1 MKPQTELELEKP
13 KSNGLAKMGDISQ
26 FQALENFT
34 KVINTPPPATSVT
47 KTPDGNAETMPIS
60 FIETKLDEVYLRQW
74 GTENVQITQIANE
87 VLMTLTL
94 WVIDPISK
102 VKITRTGC
110 AAVVI
115 TVDKVPDNI
124 KGIPK
129 EKNAWSLDMQ
139 NKKPNALYLAF
150 PKLKAMATKNAAQTL
165 GKSFGRDLNR
175 KHEDQH
181 EDFYENLMNDTATL
195 GDAISEMQKA
205 TTKEA
210 FAHIWNSH
218 PELQQSTEFKKEFL
232 FYQRS
237 NVKA

>member
-1 MKPQTELELEKP
+1 MPQKELELEKP
-13 KSNGLAKMGDISQ
+13 KLNGLAKMGDLSN

-34 KVINTPPPATSVT
+34 KVINTPPPAGSVQ
-47 KTPDGNAETMPIS
+47 KTPDGNAETMGIS

-74 GTENVQITQIANE
+74 GTEDVQILQIANE

-94 WVIDPISK
+94 WVIDPLTK
-102 VKITRTGC
+102 TRITRTGC

-115 TVDKVPDNI
+115 TVDRVPDNI

-150 PKLKAMATKNAAQTL
+150 PKLKSLATKNAAQTL
-165 GKSFGRDLNR
+165 GKTFGRDLNR
-175 KHEDQH
+175 KFEDSH
-181 EDFYENLMNDTATL
+181 EDFYSNLMNDQSTL
-195 GDAISEMQKA
+195 GNAIEEMKKA
-205 TTKEA
+205 TTVDQFKT
-210 FAHIWNSH
+210 IWETFT
-218 PELQQSTEFKKEFL
+218 ELHESKDFKKEFL

-237 NVKA
+237 NIQK